1 MSNKPESASSEIC
14 RPDIANKIQTY
25 RGVASGYSD
34 GTVGGQT
41 LDWHIDPPDAGSIL
55 EHNLVSNYSDRI
67 KVQWNA
73 DINRNAKVCA
83 RENKSDKECL
93 KCMDV
98 IFSCPSGEIRVCSDP
113 TLSDD
118 QCPAFVCVPQ
128 ITDVKILSDGKP
140 LKEGE
145 IFSNMPLAFEAVTKP
160 SNIGYD
166 SIVFNVYRKKTIV
179 VAAAS
184 SEPGVEQTKTAS
196 SSTSSDDNAAA
207 PAASGLVALASSF
220 PDDEYE
226 PNPAFFCSTIPGQ
239 KQCGTVVLNEGQY
252 KVEAKFINHQSAPSH
267 NKVFYVSYGT
277 IQIDLRGAAIYIHSS
292 DSSFTGYPIK
302 NSHLSVEGIDVRVI
316 VVAKEKSEKQYS
328 AYTVGTI
335 DVDDYS
341 RWFAPGSEGSLA
353 GDFSKVIKANSKT
366 APTLEQHLND
376 KKLKKDD
383 LFYNLSEKRI
393 KQWPDDWPEP
403 QFFWEKMEHEA
414 SAPKT
419 DSSRIYS
426 YTITQNTPFSYWGGD
441 DIKLTDFGVLRY
453 RATVN
458 ITGSNKSVQT
468 KDMEFALR
476 LSVGSSEF
484 GADPNNKEFLRWV
497 SGFVNV
503 PYEWGGHWYG
513 GKDSSGKYV
522 SARFECKDNKGN
534 VMKDKD
540 GNIVYCGKYEG
551 YGTDCSGLVSAAA
564 YLAGYSWATQ
574 KYGTSGLNGVSREID
589 KNDLQPG
596 DILNKA
602 GSHVVVV
609 VKVTRENNT
618 VSTFDII
625 HASGGGNKVLRQEN
639 ISIDDDDYDNFKARR
654 LCLNS
659 SDCE

>member
-1 MSNKPESASSEIC
+1 
-14 RPDIANKIQTY
+14 
-25 RGVASGYSD
+25 
-34 GTVGGQT
+34 
-41 LDWHIDPPDAGSIL
+41 
-55 EHNLVSNYSDRI
+55 
-67 KVQWNA
+67 
-73 DINRNAKVCA
+73 
-83 RENKSDKECL
+83 
-93 KCMDV
+93 
-98 IFSCPSGEIRVCSDP
+98 
-113 TLSDD
+113 
-118 QCPAFVCVPQ
+118 
-128 ITDVKILSDGKP
+128 
-140 LKEGE
+140 
-145 IFSNMPLAFEAVTKP
+145 MPLAFEAVTKP

-184 SEPGVEQTKTAS
+184 SEPGGEQPKTAS
-196 SSTSSDDNAAA
+196 SSTSSDDNSAA
-207 PAASGLVALASSF
+207 PVASGLVALASSF

-328 AYTVGTI
+328 AYTVGAI

-353 GDFSKVIKANSKT
+353 GDFSEVTKAKAKT

-376 KKLKKDD
+376 KKLKKGD
-383 LFYNLSEKRI
+383 LFYNLSEKTI
-393 KQWPDDWPEP
+393 EQWPDDWPEP
-403 QFFWEKMEHEA
+403 QFVWEKLYHKGSPPIQGTK
-414 SAPKT
+414 SARNYWYENESISQISGWGDNISLDTEGPVRYRVSVNIPGNVQVV
-419 DSSRIYS
+419 SSRDKEY
-426 YTITQNTPFSYWGGD
+426 
-441 DIKLTDFGVLRY
+441 
-453 RATVN
+453 
-458 ITGSNKSVQT
+458 
-468 KDMEFALR
+468 ALR
-476 LSVGSSEF
+476 LSVGDVSYGTDANGTEF
-484 GADPNNKEFLRWV
+484 PRYVAGFLD
-497 SGFVNV
+497 V

-522 SARFECKDNKGN
+522 SPYYECKDKN
-534 VMKDKD
+534 
-540 GNIVYCGKYEG
+540 GNILHCGKYEG

-639 ISIDDDDYDNFKARR
+639 ISIDDDDYDGFKARR
-654 LCLNS
+654 LCLNKN
-659 SDCE
+659 CK